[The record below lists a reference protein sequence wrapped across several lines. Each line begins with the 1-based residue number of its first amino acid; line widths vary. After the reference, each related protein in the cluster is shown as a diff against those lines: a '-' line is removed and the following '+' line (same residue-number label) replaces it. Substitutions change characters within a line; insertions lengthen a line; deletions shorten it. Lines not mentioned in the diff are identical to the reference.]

1 MGELEEQ
8 GKQNTITVSDTINI
22 SGDRPSK
29 ISSFFTFSEKLS
41 SSAFLKWFIIALLPF
56 LVLLRYPVDRVDYD
70 LWWQMAHGK
79 YYITHHTLSMDL
91 STFSW
96 TPTDPTW
103 IYNTFLGSIAIYLF
117 YNFMGG
123 FGLWLFQSLIFGGVF
138 LSFYYFLRLV
148 NQRLDINSVT
158 IIAAIAFACSISCRY
173 YKPELFSA
181 LLFSWI
187 LYIFFYVKINRKQHL
202 FYVYPFIFVLWV
214 NLHGAFIMGLV
225 FLGMAFTG
233 ELLNRFFFP
242 RESLTTK
249 ELVHFAVAGVLSGAA
264 TLINPYGVDY
274 LLSLF
279 PVVMNAMG
287 YQSYSG
293 PYDKFVLAYAGLWSY
308 LKKMDANFFGVGFTA
323 WIMTLMILSVLI
335 LSVYELI
342 RKKSLDFTLL
352 IVSLALYWKGMET
365 SRTSYFFPIA
375 FFFMFFYLLIYRLKL
390 IQFYNRAT
398 IFALLVFVFFFVSIS
413 YFNIRYGADSKWFG
427 RNLDNFVPVKEVE
440 FLKKYKLEGPI
451 FNDYVIGGYLLW
463 KLYPDYKVFIDPRGG
478 LYRNQVF
485 PDYMDFTMKHVN
497 MEDIRHFR
505 EKYPFKIAI
514 LHYRQMAL
522 IFDLLKAGGEWRLLY
537 FEKNAAILIH
547 KSLLSVIQSEAGNV
561 NLSPVRFANIKNP
574 EILINVFNFYVR
586 LNPEAGRYIYDIFK
600 KNISDYYAFKPD
612 ILSAMDLDIKSKE
625 KELEEKA
632 KWLAP

>member
-1 MGELEEQ
+1 MGELEEK

-242 RESLTTK
+242 RES
-249 ELVHFAVAGVLSGAA
+249 
-264 TLINPYGVDY
+264 
-274 LLSLF
+274 
-279 PVVMNAMG
+279 
-287 YQSYSG
+287 
-293 PYDKFVLAYAGLWSY
+293 
-308 LKKMDANFFGVGFTA
+308 KKT
-323 WIMTLMILSVLI
+323 
-335 LSVYELI
+335 
-342 RKKSLDFTLL
+342 
-352 IVSLALYWKGMET
+352 
-365 SRTSYFFPIA
+365 
-375 FFFMFFYLLIYRLKL
+375 
-390 IQFYNRAT
+390 
-398 IFALLVFVFFFVSIS
+398 
-413 YFNIRYGADSKWFG
+413 RYPSW
-427 RNLDNFVPVKEVE
+427 
-440 FLKKYKLEGPI
+440 
-451 FNDYVIGGYLLW
+451 
-463 KLYPDYKVFIDPRGG
+463 
-478 LYRNQVF
+478 
-485 PDYMDFTMKHVN
+485 
-497 MEDIRHFR
+497 
-505 EKYPFKIAI
+505 
-514 LHYRQMAL
+514 
-522 IFDLLKAGGEWRLLY
+522 
-537 FEKNAAILIH
+537 
-547 KSLLSVIQSEAGNV
+547 
-561 NLSPVRFANIKNP
+561 
-574 EILINVFNFYVR
+574 
-586 LNPEAGRYIYDIFK
+586 
-600 KNISDYYAFKPD
+600 
-612 ILSAMDLDIKSKE
+612 
-625 KELEEKA
+625 
-632 KWLAP
+632 